1 MIKRIIFLIIAISI
15 LSCSIVFAADPT
27 LVTRLNKGLEKIKGW
42 IIKLSTPA
50 AAIAV
55 GTGVFMKK
63 FSFGDE
69 ERIVMRKKTNQ
80 KHTVFICFY
89 FRHRFNFNCYY
100 GTSKWK
106 IIKD

>member
-1 MIKRIIFLIIAISI
+1 MKKSIISI
-15 LSCSIVFAADPT
+15 LLIIIVLCFSFSYAKDVK
-27 LVTRLNKGLEKIKGW
+27 LVTTLNKSLENIKSW

-69 ERIVMRKKTNQ
+69 ERIVKR
-80 KHTVFICFY
+80 
-89 FRHRFNFNCYY
+89 
-100 GTSKWK
+100 
-106 IIKD
+106 

>member
-1 MIKRIIFLIIAISI
+1 MNKRIIFVFILLLTMFFSI
-15 LSCSIVFAADPT
+15 CYAASDPK
-27 LVTRLNKGLEKIKGW
+27 LVTTLNKSLGNIKSW

-69 ERIVMRKKTNQ
+69 DRIVMRKKVN
-80 KHTVFICFY
+80 
-89 FRHRFNFNCYY
+89 
-100 GTSKWK
+100 
-106 IIKD
+106 

>member
-1 MIKRIIFLIIAISI
+1 MLKKILFLSTAILI
-15 LSCSIVFAADPT
+15 LACSVCFAADPT
-27 LVTRLNKGLEKIKGW
+27 LVTRLNKGLDKIKGW

-69 ERIVMRKKTNQ
+69 ERIIKRQKANKKCPLLLCLYTCN
-80 KHTVFICFY
+80 
-89 FRHRFNFNCYY
+89 
-100 GTSKWK
+100 
-106 IIKD
+106 

>member
-1 MIKRIIFLIIAISI
+1 MIKRILCFLLAILLLSI
-15 LSCSIVFAADPT
+15 NVVYAADPT

-69 ERIVMRKKTNQ
+69 ERIVMRKKAN
-80 KHTVFICFY
+80 KKLPLFLCIY
-89 FRHRFNFNCYY
+89 ISNRPYSYRNN
-100 GTSKWK
+100 
-106 IIKD
+106 

>member
-1 MIKRIIFLIIAISI
+1 MKKTLLAIII
-15 LSCSIVFAADPT
+15 LVIVLLFSYSYCASDPK
-27 LVTRLNKGLEKIKGW
+27 LVTTLNKSLTNVKEW

-69 ERIVMRKKTNQ
+69 ERIIAR
-80 KHTVFICFY
+80 
-89 FRHRFNFNCYY
+89 
-100 GTSKWK
+100 
-106 IIKD
+106 

>member
-1 MIKRIIFLIIAISI
+1 MLKRIFICTLIFIILIS
-15 LSCSIVFAADPT
+15 SVVFAADPT
-27 LVTRLNKGLEKIKGW
+27 LITRLNKGLEKIKGW

-69 ERIVMRKKTNQ
+69 ERIIMR
-80 KHTVFICFY
+80 
-89 FRHRFNFNCYY
+89 
-100 GTSKWK
+100 
-106 IIKD
+106 

>member
-1 MIKRIIFLIIAISI
+1 MIKNIICLLLATII
-15 LSCSIVFAADPT
+15 LSCSVVFAADPT
-27 LVTRLNKGLEKIKGW
+27 LVTRLNKGLDKIKGW

-69 ERIVMRKKTNQ
+69 ERIVMRKKAYK
-80 KHTVFICFY
+80 KHSFLLCFH
-89 FRHRFNFNCYY
+89 FSN
-100 GTSKWK
+100 
-106 IIKD
+106 

>member
-1 MIKRIIFLIIAISI
+1 MLKKIICLLLVIFI
-15 LSCSIVFAADPT
+15 LSFSVVFAADPT

-69 ERIVMRKKTNQ
+69 ERIVMR
-80 KHTVFICFY
+80 
-89 FRHRFNFNCYY
+89 
-100 GTSKWK
+100 
-106 IIKD
+106 

>member
-1 MIKRIIFLIIAISI
+1 MNKRVAFVFIITLILIFSI
-15 LSCSIVFAADPT
+15 TYAASDPK
-27 LVTRLNKGLEKIKGW
+27 LVTTLNKSLTNIKSW

-69 ERIVMRKKTNQ
+69 ERIVMRKKT
-80 KHTVFICFY
+80 H
-89 FRHRFNFNCYY
+89 
-100 GTSKWK
+100 
-106 IIKD
+106 

>member
-1 MIKRIIFLIIAISI
+1 VSSIEKPLLDKEIKMLKRIISLILALSI
-15 LSCSIVFAADPT
+15 LTFSVVYAADPT

-69 ERIVMRKKTNQ
+69 ERIVMR
-80 KHTVFICFY
+80 
-89 FRHRFNFNCYY
+89 
-100 GTSKWK
+100 
-106 IIKD
+106 

>member
-1 MIKRIIFLIIAISI
+1 MNKRIAFVFIITLILIFSI
-15 LSCSIVFAADPT
+15 TYAASDPK
-27 LVTRLNKGLEKIKGW
+27 LVTTLNKSLTNIKSW

-69 ERIVMRKKTNQ
+69 ERIVMRKKT
-80 KHTVFICFY
+80 H
-89 FRHRFNFNCYY
+89 
-100 GTSKWK
+100 
-106 IIKD
+106 